1 MISKASKRMISIIMV
16 LYPESNDY
24 QVIVIGGK
32 TIGLANILLK
42 LFG

>member
-1 MISKASKRMISIIMV
+1 MISKASKRMLSIMMV
-16 LYPESNDY
+16 LDPEGNDY
-24 QVIVIGGK
+24 QVIMIGGN